1 MSGLLLWIG
10 VGLLG
15 GVGAVARFVLS
26 AAVARRSAGWFPS
39 GTLVV
44 NLSGSVLLGFVAGVA
59 LHGDALTL
67 LGGGLLG
74 SYTTFSTWMLDSER
88 LSERVISPSG
98 HRKRRPTERVI
109 SPSGHRKRRPTGD
122 VTVALA
128 ANLIGSLLLGLAAVA
143 LGRAVGG
150 L

>member
-1 MSGLLLWIG
+1 MSGVLLWAG

-26 AAVARRSAGWFPS
+26 TAVARRGEGWVPY
-39 GTLVV
+39 GTLAV
-44 NLSGSVLLGFVAGVA
+44 NLSGSALLGLVAGLA

-67 LGGGLLG
+67 VAGGLLG

-88 LSERVISPSG
+88 LAERVISPSG
-98 HRKRRPTERVI
+98 HRK
-109 SPSGHRKRRPTGD
+109 PTGD
-122 VTVALA
+122 VTAALVT
-128 ANLIGSLLLGLAAVA
+128 NLVGSLLLGLAAVA
-143 LGRAVGG
+143 LGRALGG

>member
-1 MSGLLLWIG
+1 MSELALWAG

-15 GVGAVARFVLS
+15 GVGAVARFLLS
-26 AAVARRSAGWFPS
+26 TAVARRGAGWFPY

-44 NLSGSVLLGFVAGVA
+44 NVSGSALLGLVAGLA

-67 LGGGLLG
+67 VGGGLLG

-88 LSERVISPSG
+88 LADRVISPSG
-98 HRKRRPTERVI
+98 HRKRRPA
-109 SPSGHRKRRPTGD
+109 GD

-128 ANLIGSLLLGLAAVA
+128 ANLVGSLLLGLAAVA
-143 LGRAVGG
+143 LGRALGG

>member
-1 MSGLLLWIG
+1 VSAVLLWAG

-26 AAVARRSAGWFPS
+26 SAVAQRSEGWFPW
-39 GTLVV
+39 GTLAV
-44 NLSGSVLLGFVAGVA
+44 NLSGSALLGLVAGLA

-67 LGGGLLG
+67 VAGGLLG

-88 LSERVISPSG
+88 LAEHHSDR
-98 HRKRRPTERVI
+98 
-109 SPSGHRKRRPTGD
+109 
-122 VTVALA
+122 ALV
-128 ANLIGSLLLGLAAVA
+128 ANLLGSLLLGFAAVA
-143 LGRAVGG
+143 LGRALGG